1 MRAQTKAKVEEAM
14 QEEDRPQPK
23 RPKVHAQTVV
33 REKPAAKSTGPL
45 GNARPRAKVRRAAA
59 PEWSHVRL
67 RRVWLCT
74 KRRKVPNGRRVHPQ
88 DSSEESSSED
98 DVTTV

>member
-59 PEWSHVRL
+59 PEWSHVRAG
-67 RRVWLCT
+67 VWLCT

-88 DSSEESSSED
+88 DSSEDSSSED
-98 DVTTV
+98 DVTAV

>member
-59 PEWSHVRL
+59 PESPHVRASVASVATFASVATL
-67 RRVWLCT
+67 PELTHACARTGSRATGADRV
-74 KRRKVPNGRRVHPQ
+74 
-88 DSSEESSSED
+88 
-98 DVTTV
+98 